1 MESYCH
7 NNIIVL
13 APIAILCTSSKFD
26 CKLVFVDSS
35 SASPADI
42 STTSPVEI
50 TFEAGDGDMDS
61 PTTRCNSDIDI
72 VDDPDQ
78 EGDEEFEIFI
88 SDPVDCLDISFAQV
102 IILDN
107 DNGVLPILV

>member
-13 APIAILCTSSKFD
+13 APVAILCTSSNL
-26 CKLVFVDSS
+26 LVFVDSS

-42 STTSPVEI
+42 STTSPVNI
-50 TFEAGDGDMDS
+50 MFEAGDGDMDS
-61 PTTRCNSDIDI
+61 PTTRCNSDIDT

-88 SDPVDCLDISFAQV
+88 SDPVDCLDISFARV